1 MNDSPERVA
10 VFWECATWGYEEVT
24 VQEPADVVARPAG
37 AADHAAGPYFL
48 YESATA
54 IRECGAEIVGCGGGL
69 GAVILDPNHRAA
81 RTLTCEG
88 RRIL

>member
-1 MNDSPERVA
+1 MNDSTERVA
-10 VFWECATWGYEEVT
+10 VLWDGATRGYEEIT

-54 IRECGAEIVGCGGGL
+54 IRECGAEVVGCG
-69 GAVILDPNHRAA
+69 AVW
-81 RTLTCEG
+81 G
-88 RRIL
+88 R

>member
-1 MNDSPERVA
+1 MNDSTERVA
-10 VFWECATWGYEEVT
+10 VFWDGAIWGYEEIT

-54 IRECGAEIVGCGGGL
+54 IRECGAEVVGCG
-69 GAVILDPNHRAA
+69 AVW
-81 RTLTCEG
+81 G
-88 RRIL
+88 R